1 MPVGT
6 RLAMKKI
13 YPFIFALTFCGILI
27 IPIFKSGISIRTF
40 ENTFL
45 GHEKLIE
52 AFNTLRIRL
61 GDRVFPNVIIGK
73 NGWLYYTA
81 AKTMNEYQGSNPY
94 TPDEMKEVGGSWDAL
109 AVQLKQK
116 GIKLVVLIAPDK
128 NTVYPE
134 YLPSQI
140 KRIGPQSRLDQFV
153 EYMQNHGKTTVI
165 DIRPDL
171 IEASKT
177 EQVYYKTDT
186 HWNPR
191 AEYIAYAKI
200 MSVLSRR
207 FPELV
212 IHPYSDYEIVH
223 GGLVTFGIPR
233 ILGTPRIQEEYW
245 SLRPNFE
252 TGTTTS
258 EIPLSDENLTSV
270 RFSVNQNQ
278 NLPSMLIYHDSFLV
292 GVVPL
297 LEPHFKQ
304 VTSIPN
310 TPVPGIWNIHWVDQ
324 VHPDIVII
332 EGVERYINEKIY
344 LPTGQ

>member
-1 MPVGT
+1 MDFDT
-6 RLAMKKI
+6 QLIRKKLYHI
-13 YPFIFALTFCGILI
+13 IFAFTFLGISI
-27 IPIFKSGISIRTF
+27 IPALKPGISIRTL
-40 ENTFL
+40 ENSFF

-52 AFNTLRIRL
+52 AFNTLRMRL
-61 GDRVFPNVIIGK
+61 GDRVFPNVIIGED
-73 NGWLYYTA
+73 GWLYYTA

-94 TPDEMKEVGGSWDAL
+94 TPDEMKDVGGSWDAL

-116 GIKLVVLIAPDK
+116 GIKLIVIIAPDK
-128 NTVYPE
+128 NTIYPE
-134 YLPSQI
+134 YLPKQI
-140 KRIGPQSRLDQFV
+140 EKVGSQSRLDQFV
-153 EYMQNHGKTTVI
+153 EYMDKYGKAHVI

-191 AEYIAYAKI
+191 AEYITYQKI
-200 MSVLSRR
+200 MSALSHQY
-207 FPELV
+207 PELE
-212 IHPYSDYEIVH
+212 IHPYSDYEEVS

-233 ILGTPRIQEEYW
+233 ILGMPYIQEEYW
-245 SLRPNFE
+245 SLRPKFE

-270 RFSVNQNQ
+270 RFSSNKNQ
-278 NLPSMLIYHDSFLV
+278 NLPSMLIYHDSFFV

-297 LEPHFKQ
+297 LEPHFRQ
-304 VTSIPN
+304 ITSIPN
-310 TPVPGIWNIHWVDQ
+310 TPIPGIWNIHWVDQ

-344 LPTGQ
+344 LPTGH